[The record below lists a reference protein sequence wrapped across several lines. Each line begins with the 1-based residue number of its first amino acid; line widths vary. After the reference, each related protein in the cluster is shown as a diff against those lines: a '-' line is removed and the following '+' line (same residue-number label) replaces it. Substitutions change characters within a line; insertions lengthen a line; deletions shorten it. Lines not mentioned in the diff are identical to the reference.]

1 VGGVGDEAALQVG
14 ARDRGSLAA
23 YGIHRP
29 QRLVKEPIR
38 ARSSFMAGTAR
49 TKVVPSSVVVEVS
62 GAGGEPTYTV
72 NGPDRAVTCSA
83 ATR

>member
-1 VGGVGDEAALQVG
+1 VGGVGDEAALQIGV
-14 ARDRGSLAA
+14 RDRGSLPA

-38 ARSSFMAGTAR
+38 ARSSMAGAAR

-62 GAGGEPTYTV
+62 GAGGEPT
-72 NGPDRAVTCSA
+72 
-83 ATR
+83 